1 MIGEVVQT
9 PTGEYVRCVP
19 QSGIL
24 TSEADVLDLLAEC
37 YGIESSRILLDEEHL
52 HPEFFDLSSG
62 LAGAL
67 FHKLSV
73 YQVRVAIVADLAGI
87 KSQRFRELIH
97 ECNQGDDIHFFD
109 HESQAEQWL
118 TAQGGNDSC
127 PVMQHRSRC
136 TSTHPG

>member
-1 MIGEVVQT
+1 MIGEVVQMS
-9 PTGEYVRCVP
+9 TGEYVRCAP

-37 YGIESSRILLDEEHL
+37 YGIESSRIMLDEAHL
-52 HPEFFDLSSG
+52 PPGFFDLKSG
-62 LAGAL
+62 LAGAI

-73 YQVRVAIVADLAGI
+73 YQVRAAIVADLDGI

-109 HESQAEQWL
+109 NVSQAEQWL
-118 TAQGGNDSC
+118 TA
-127 PVMQHRSRC
+127 
-136 TSTHPG
+136 